1 MTSCKKK
8 LVKHSEFNT
17 AKLKRNDDS
26 RMTMNV
32 LTASVSGEDI
42 SDPASDRKIAKVLG
56 LEPRRLF
63 GGKRIRTQ
71 ILKTEKSCF
80 EITKRKTRS
89 DAVSENVKRTVF
101 DFWCSPSVS
110 RTSSNKK
117 DIKRMRISP
126 KTYSSYQIQ
135 FLEKT
140 QTEAYLEFK
149 SKYPEIKI
157 SQRLFENYK
166 PFFVVPELKTDVHVA
181 VDSTWKCVV
190 CLNSACSFEN
200 QF

>member
-1 MTSCKKK
+1 MDLNQNCKENNRTFSNRMDKCRSLNKLKKSLHVDPVKREAVLKAYIESSPAMTSCKKK

-42 SDPASDRKIAKVLG
+42 SDPASDRNIAKILG
-56 LEPRRLF
+56 LKPRRLF

-71 ILKTEKSCF
+71 ILKTEKPCF

-126 KTYSSYQIQ
+126 KTYSS
-135 FLEKT
+135 
-140 QTEAYLEFK
+140 
-149 SKYPEIKI
+149 
-157 SQRLFENYK
+157 
-166 PFFVVPELKTDVHVA
+166 H
-181 VDSTWKCVV
+181 
-190 CLNSACSFEN
+190 
-200 QF
+200 

>member
-1 MTSCKKK
+1 MDKWRSLNKLKKSLPVDPVKREAVLKAYIVSSPAMTSCKKK
-8 LVKHSEFNT
+8 LVKHSEYKT
-17 AKLKRNDDS
+17 AEKILVIYKYLSVNQNWIRNDDS

-42 SDPASDRKIAKVLG
+42 SDPASDRKIAKILR

-63 GGKRIRTQ
+63 GEKRIRTQ

-126 KTYSSYQIQ
+126 KTYSS
-135 FLEKT
+135 
-140 QTEAYLEFK
+140 
-149 SKYPEIKI
+149 
-157 SQRLFENYK
+157 
-166 PFFVVPELKTDVHVA
+166 H
-181 VDSTWKCVV
+181 
-190 CLNSACSFEN
+190 
-200 QF
+200 